1 MARGGV
7 SSGGR
12 RRHFFRALWIEQKRL
27 SEEGMQ
33 RPCLFVQLSGRWLL
47 AGLSV
52 FAIFVPGTALL
63 SGQILI
69 HGSGPHQRANIFN
82 TDLAVLESGEQR
94 KELPCTVTPS
104 KPALGFDLKF
114 HAGYQVTVPLKELAG
129 LENALSI
136 VFRVAPDGHPDDPAY
151 FVQHLRV
158 PPIEDDAKGDAYL
171 QGAFDIGEGSYHID
185 WLMRDRTER
194 VCSFNWDSEAALG
207 SKDRPMSLAIAPE
220 AVQRAGGEEF
230 QEEPPIERSPVGPP
244 LNIKVLVN
252 FAPQNSLSA
261 ALQPLDT
268 TALVSILRTISR
280 DPRIGKFSIVAFNM
294 QEQKVIYRQDGASR
308 IDFPA
313 LGSALTTL
321 NLGTVDLKR
330 LGDKHGDTDFLTT
343 LVRKEITAAPQD
355 HPDAVVFAG
364 PKILLDANPPEEA
377 LKDASDINFPVFYMN
392 YNLNPQATPWKDAI
406 SHTVHFFRGYE
417 YTISRPRDLWFAV
430 SEMVSKIVK
439 SRNGKAVSPI
449 SSQ

>member
-1 MARGGV
+1 
-7 SSGGR
+7 
-12 RRHFFRALWIEQKRL
+12 
-27 SEEGMQ
+27 MQ
-33 RPCLFVQLSGRWLL
+33 RPCLFVQLGGQRLL

-52 FAIFVPGTALL
+52 LAVIATGSSPVCA
-63 SGQILI
+63 QVLI
-69 HGSGPHQRANIFN
+69 HGSGPHHRANIFN
-82 TDLAVLESGEQR
+82 SDLAVMESGEQR
-94 KELPCTVTPS
+94 KDLPCTVTPS
-104 KPALGFDLKF
+104 KPTLGFDLKF

-129 LENALSI
+129 TENMLSI
-136 VFRVAPDGHPDDPAY
+136 VFRVSSESHRDDPAY

-158 PPIEDDAKGDAYL
+158 PPLQEDAKGDAYL
-171 QGAFDIGEGSYHID
+171 QGAFDVGEGSYHID
-185 WLMRDRTER
+185 WLMRDKTER
-194 VCSFNWDSEAALG
+194 ICSFNWDSEAALG
-207 SKDRPMSLAIAPE
+207 SRDRPMSLAIAPE
-220 AVQRAGGEEF
+220 TVQRSDGEDFKEEPPVQRAAPDPA
-230 QEEPPIERSPVGPP
+230 QHVVPP
-244 LNIKVLVN
+244 LNVKVLVN

-294 QEQKVIYRQDGASR
+294 QEQKVIYRQDDAAR

-313 LGSALTTL
+313 LGTALTTL

-330 LGDKHGDTDFLTT
+330 LSDKHGDTEFLTT
-343 LVRKEITAAPQD
+343 LVRKEMTAAPQD

-364 PKILLDANPPEEA
+364 PKILLDTNPPEEA
-377 LKDASDINFPVFYMN
+377 LKDAVDIDFPVFYMN
-392 YNLNPQATPWKDAI
+392 YNLNPQAVPWRDAI

-417 YTISRPRDLWFAV
+417 YPISRPRDLWFAV

-439 SRNGKAVSPI
+439 SRNGRPASSI

>member
-1 MARGGV
+1 
-7 SSGGR
+7 
-12 RRHFFRALWIEQKRL
+12 
-27 SEEGMQ
+27 MQ
-33 RPCLFVQLSGRWLL
+33 RPCLFVQLGGHWLL
-47 AGLSV
+47 AGFL
-52 FAIFVPGTALL
+52 FGTAPVH
-63 SGQILI
+63 GQILI

-94 KELPCTVTPS
+94 KDLPCTVTPI
-104 KPALGFDLKF
+104 KPTLGFDLKF
-114 HAGYQVTVPLKELAG
+114 HAGYQVTVPLKELAAR
-129 LENALSI
+129 ENTLSI
-136 VFRVAPDGHPDDPAY
+136 VFRVSSDSHRDEPVY
-151 FVQHLRV
+151 FTQHLRV
-158 PPIEDDAKGDAYL
+158 PPIEDDAKGDAFL
-171 QGAFDIGEGSYHID
+171 QGAFDVGEGSYHID

-194 VCSFNWDSEAALG
+194 ICSSNWDSEATLG
-207 SKDRPMSLAIAPE
+207 SKDRPMSLAIPAE
-220 AVQRAGGEEF
+220 AIQRADGEEFKEEPPVQRAPME
-230 QEEPPIERSPVGPP
+230 PP
-244 LNIKVLVN
+244 LNVKVLVN

-280 DPRIGKFSIVAFNM
+280 DPRIGKFSLVAFNM

-313 LGSALTTL
+313 LGTALNTL

-330 LGDKHGDTDFLTT
+330 LGDKHGDTDFLTS
-343 LVRKEITAAPQD
+343 LVRKEMTPAPQD
-355 HPDAVVFAG
+355 HPDALVFAG

-377 LKDASDINFPVFYMN
+377 LKDASDIDFPVFYMN
-392 YNLNPQATPWKDAI
+392 YNLNPQAVPWKDAI

-439 SRNGKAVSPI
+439 SRNGRSASSI

>member
-1 MARGGV
+1 
-7 SSGGR
+7 
-12 RRHFFRALWIEQKRL
+12 
-27 SEEGMQ
+27 MQ
-33 RPCLFVQLSGRWLL
+33 RPCLFVQLGGPWLL
-47 AGLSV
+47 AAFTLSTMPV
-52 FAIFVPGTALL
+52 RA
-63 SGQILI
+63 QMLI

-82 TDLAVLESGEQR
+82 TDLAVLEGGEQR
-94 KELPCTVTPS
+94 KDLPCTVTPS
-104 KPALGFDLKF
+104 KPTLGFDLKF
-114 HAGYQVTVPLKELAG
+114 HAGYQVTVPLRELAG
-129 LENALSI
+129 TENALNI
-136 VFRVAPDGHPDDPAY
+136 VFRVSPDGHLDEPVY
-151 FVQHLRV
+151 FTQHVRV
-158 PPIEDDAKGDAYL
+158 PPIEEDAKGEAYL
-171 QGAFDIGEGSYHID
+171 QGAFDVGEGSYHID

-194 VCSFNWDSEAALG
+194 VCSSNWDSEAVLG
-207 SKDRPMSLAIAPE
+207 SKDRPMSLALAPQ
-220 AVQRAGGEEF
+220 AIQRAGGEEF
-230 QEEPPIERSPVGPP
+230 KEEPAIQPGAFDPTLHMEPP

-294 QEQKVIYRQDGASR
+294 QEQKVLYRQDGASR

-313 LGSALTTL
+313 LGTALNTL

-343 LVRKEITAAPQD
+343 LVRKEMTAGPQD
-355 HPDAVVFAG
+355 HPDALVFAG

-377 LKDASDINFPVFYMN
+377 LKDAAEVNFPVFYMN
-392 YNLNPQATPWKDAI
+392 YNLNPQAVPWKDAI

-439 SRNGKAVSPI
+439 SRNGRTAAAI
-449 SSQ
+449 STQ

>member
-1 MARGGV
+1 
-7 SSGGR
+7 
-12 RRHFFRALWIEQKRL
+12 
-27 SEEGMQ
+27 MQ
-33 RPCLFVQLSGRWLL
+33 RPCLFVQLGGQWLL
-47 AGLSV
+47 AVL
-52 FAIFVPGTALL
+52 LL
-63 SGQILI
+63 STAPIPAQILI
-69 HGSGPHQRANIFN
+69 RGSGPHRGANIFN
-82 TDLAVLESGEQR
+82 TDLAVLEDGEQR
-94 KELPCTVTPS
+94 KDLPCTVTPS

-114 HAGYQVTVPLKELAG
+114 HAGYQVSVPLRELAG
-129 LENALSI
+129 SENALNV
-136 VFRVAPDGHPDDPAY
+136 VFRVSPDGHTDEPVY
-151 FVQHLRV
+151 FTQHLRV
-158 PPIEDDAKGDAYL
+158 PPIEEDAKGDAYV
-171 QGAFDIGEGSYHID
+171 QGAFDVGEGSYHVD

-194 VCSFNWDSEAALG
+194 VCSSNWDTEASLT

-220 AVQRAGGEEF
+220 AIQHADGEEFKEEPPVQRAA
-230 QEEPPIERSPVGPP
+230 INPP
-244 LNIKVLVN
+244 LNVKVLVN

-280 DPRIGKFSIVAFNM
+280 DPRIGKFSLVAFNM

-313 LGSALTTL
+313 LGTALTNL

-330 LGDKHGDTDFLTT
+330 LGDKHGDTDFLTG
-343 LVRKEITAAPQD
+343 LVRKEMTPQD
-355 HPDAVVFAG
+355 HPDALVFAG
-364 PKILLDANPPEEA
+364 PKIMLDSNPPEEA
-377 LKDASDINFPVFYMN
+377 LKDAAEVDFPVFYMN
-392 YNLNPQATPWKDAI
+392 YNLNPQAVPWKDAI

-439 SRNGKAVSPI
+439 SRNGRSASSI

>member
-1 MARGGV
+1 LFLQLGGQWV
-7 SSGGR
+7 
-12 RRHFFRALWIEQKRL
+12 
-27 SEEGMQ
+27 
-33 RPCLFVQLSGRWLL
+33 L
-47 AGLSV
+47 ASIIIGIAPLP
-52 FAIFVPGTALL
+52 A
-63 SGQILI
+63 QILI
-69 HGSGPHQRANIFN
+69 HGAGPHQRAAIFN
-82 TDLAVLESGEQR
+82 SDLAVLESGEQR
-94 KELPCTVTPS
+94 KDLPCTVTPS

-114 HAGYQVTVPLKELAG
+114 HAGYQVTVPLRELAG
-129 LENALSI
+129 TENSLKI
-136 VFRVAPDGHPDDPAY
+136 VFRVAPDSHLDEPVY
-151 FVQHLRV
+151 FTQHLRV
-158 PPIEDDAKGDAYL
+158 PPIEEDAKGDAYL
-171 QGAFDIGEGSYHID
+171 QGAFDVGEGSYHID

-194 VCSFNWDSEAALG
+194 VCSSTWDSEAALG
-207 SKDRPMSLAIAPE
+207 SKDRPMNLAIVPDAIERAAGEDFKEEPP
-220 AVQRAGGEEF
+220 VQRASSDQG
-230 QEEPPIERSPVGPP
+230 PHVDPP

-280 DPRIGKFSIVAFNM
+280 DPRIGKFSVVAFNM
-294 QEQKVIYRQDGASR
+294 QEQKVIYRQNGASH

-313 LGSALTTL
+313 LGTALNTL

-330 LGDKHGDTDFLTT
+330 LSDKHGDTEFLTT
-343 LVRKEITAAPQD
+343 LVRTEMTAAPQE
-355 HPDAVVFAG
+355 HPDAVIFAG

-377 LKDASDINFPVFYMN
+377 LKDAADVDFPVFYMN
-392 YNLNPQATPWKDAI
+392 YNLNPQAVPWKDAI

-439 SRNGKAVSPI
+439 SRNGRAGSSI